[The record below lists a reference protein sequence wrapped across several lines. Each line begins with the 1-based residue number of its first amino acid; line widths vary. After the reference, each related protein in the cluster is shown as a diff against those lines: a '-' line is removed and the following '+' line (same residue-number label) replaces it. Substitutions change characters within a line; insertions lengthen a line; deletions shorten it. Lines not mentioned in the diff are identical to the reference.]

1 MHHMNNTIDKDKDFS
16 TKKFVSYQDELK
28 GIWKENVAVT
38 QSIVLDAETEEA
50 DEQLPRHLQGLQSR
64 YKLRECLQEISVR
77 SRVRVRSIMT
87 HIAPEFMMIY
97 SE

>member
-1 MHHMNNTIDKDKDFS
+1 MTIHHMNNTIDKDKDFS

-50 DEQLPRHLQGLQSR
+50 DEQLPRHLQGLQ
-64 YKLRECLQEISVR
+64 
-77 SRVRVRSIMT
+77 
-87 HIAPEFMMIY
+87 
-97 SE
+97 